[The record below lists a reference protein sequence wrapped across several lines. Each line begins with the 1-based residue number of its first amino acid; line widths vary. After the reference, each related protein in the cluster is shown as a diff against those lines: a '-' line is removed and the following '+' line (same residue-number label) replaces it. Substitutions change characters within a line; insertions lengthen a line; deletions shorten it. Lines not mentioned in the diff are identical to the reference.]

1 MTTPSEPRTSCSY
14 HVGRDSAFSPFEA
27 IGILS
32 ATLATLLVVGVV
44 NSAIA
49 MPLVVAAIVGE
60 LAILAMPVIARV
72 VLGKRLGVTRTS
84 WRFVAGAALIGTS
97 AWYVNLRLI
106 DLLPIPEGE
115 AEHLRRVVEQPSLV
129 VTLLAIAV
137 LPAVCEEV
145 LFRGVLFRGLAAR
158 LVPWAACLASAA
170 VFAAYHMNF
179 GQLVPTFLIGI
190 VLAWITHRAQ
200 SVVPAM
206 VAHLLN
212 NVAGV
217 LVSRDQ
223 PAGLR
228 AMFEQ
233 HPAIALC
240 AAATLTGAGIAI
252 IARRP
257 TS

>member
-32 ATLATLLVVGVV
+32 ATLATLIVAGVIS
-44 NSAIA
+44 SALG
-49 MPLVVAAIVGE
+49 MPLVVSAVVGE
-60 LAILAMPVIARV
+60 LALLVMPVLAMV
-72 VLGKRLGVTRTS
+72 VLGKRLGVTRTR
-84 WRFVAGAALIGTS
+84 WMFVAGAALIGIS
-97 AWYVNLRLI
+97 AWYLNLRLL

-115 AEHLRRVVEQPSLV
+115 AEHLRRVVEKPNLV
-129 VTLLAIAV
+129 ATLLAIAV

-145 LFRGVLFRGLAAR
+145 LFRGVLFRGLATR
-158 LVPWAACLASAA
+158 FVPWVACLMSAA
-170 VFAAYHMNF
+170 VFAAYHMNL

-190 VLAWITHRAQ
+190 ALAWITHRAQ

-206 VAHLLN
+206 AAHLLN

-217 LVSRDQ
+217 LVTRDQ
-223 PAGLR
+223 PVGLTS
-228 AMFEQ
+228 MFEH

-240 AAATLTGAGIAI
+240 TAAVLTGAGIMIVANT
-252 IARRP
+252 P

>member
-1 MTTPSEPRTSCSY
+1 MTTPSEPRTPRSY
-14 HVGRDSAFSPFEA
+14 HVGRASAFSPFEA

-32 ATLATLLVVGVV
+32 ATLATLIVLGVV
-44 NSAIA
+44 NSAVA
-49 MPLVVAAIVGE
+49 MPLVVAAILGE
-60 LAILAMPVIARV
+60 LALLAMPVLAMV
-72 VLGKRLGVTRTS
+72 VLGKQLGVTRTR

-97 AWYVNLRLI
+97 AWYLNLRLLE
-106 DLLPIPEGE
+106 LLPIPEGE

-129 VTLLAIAV
+129 VTMLAIAV

-145 LFRGVLFRGLAAR
+145 LFRGVLFRGLATR
-158 LVPWAACLASAA
+158 FVPWAACLMSAA
-170 VFAAYHMNF
+170 VFAAYHMNL

-190 VLAWITHRAQ
+190 VLAWLTHRAQ

-212 NVAGV
+212 NIAGV

-228 AMFEQ
+228 SMFEH
-233 HPAIALC
+233 HPALALG
-240 AAATLTGAGIAI
+240 AAAVLTGAGIAI
-252 IARRP
+252 VSTTP
-257 TS
+257 TT